1 MKVQSEDQRVLE
13 AEEGYTAVIY
23 FHGIGNQ
30 RRFEETGRL
39 IDSLETCCILNRE
52 NNPVTGTDHTEFMV
66 NGICEETSR
75 VGEEESVSF
84 VDTQLHRQDGQSD
97 RKDSYRFYE
106 VYWAPL
112 ASEEVPTGKVL
123 LWLGKCAF
131 QTVKAWIVCLWRT
144 RPVIHK
150 MALSTLISTEK
161 EKEKEEEKEEE
172 KEDHNEEDGGIYE
185 QEAYLLE
192 EAYSEFSKSEARMK
206 YPRGSFRKFKAFLYN
221 YNVQHINNLIE
232 AAEKWKKTFDRMQ
245 LWNIFKLLTLFLFLF
260 LLAAAVIWS
269 VILRFPGLS
278 SSIIEAVEGSLGI
291 KFSLD
296 LRTYDL
302 INGILIGAGIF
313 LLFYMRYFLRKYV
326 GDIQFWGTYE
336 ETNTRYK
343 TREQILNC
351 GIDMLRHVV
360 ENEKCKRVV
369 IIAHSL
375 GTSIAFSSM
384 QEYSRMLKLRGADKA
399 SYSKILSKFDHFV
412 TLGSPIDKI
421 AYFFGGD
428 MGKYARVDELLEDIR
443 GKITDPPFASSAGQE
458 IHWVNYYDVGDIIS
472 GSIESVLNFRIPDI
486 TVDNVCVA
494 CTQGFPNPGA
504 CHTGYFS
511 YRKVMKDIFEMVF
524 DKRYSYRLKK
534 IEKIPKPDYS
544 TKARKQAKI
553 DFRLLMLMPW
563 LLLVMIFADLINFLP
578 VVRIYFRLIIGL
590 LTISLGLWLGGRY
603 VLGMIRGHRNPLKRR
618 CRIFKQGQLR

>member
-1 MKVQSEDQRVLE
+1 
-13 AEEGYTAVIY
+13 
-23 FHGIGNQ
+23 
-30 RRFEETGRL
+30 
-39 IDSLETCCILNRE
+39 
-52 NNPVTGTDHTEFMV
+52 MV

-75 VGEEESVSF
+75 VGEEESVPF

-161 EKEKEEEKEEE
+161 EKEREEE
-172 KEDHNEEDGGIYE
+172 KEDHKEEDGGIYE

-206 YPRGSFRKFKAFLYN
+206 YPRGSFRKFEAFLHN
-221 YNVQHINNLIE
+221 YIVQDIDNLIE
-232 AAEKWKKTFDRMQ
+232 AAGKWKKTYDKMQ
-245 LWNIFKLLTLFLFLF
+245 WGNIFRLLSLFLFFF
-260 LLAAAVIWS
+260 LLVAAVLWS
-269 VILRFPGLS
+269 VILLFPGLS
-278 SSIIEAVEGSLGI
+278 SSIIEWVEGCGLI
-291 KFSLD
+291 RFSLD
-296 LRTYDL
+296 LSTYDL
-302 INGILIGAGIF
+302 INGIFIGAGIF
-313 LLFYMRYFLRKYV
+313 LLFYMKYFLRKYV

-360 ENEKCKRVV
+360 ENEQCKRVV

-384 QEYSRMLKLRGADKA
+384 QEYSRMLKLRGADRA
-399 SYSKILSKFDHFV
+399 GYSKILSKFDHFV

-443 GKITDPPFASSAGQE
+443 GKITDPPFASLNGQD

-511 YRKVMKDIFEMVF
+511 YRKVMKDIFDMVF
-524 DKRYSYRLKK
+524 EKRYSYHQIN
-534 IEKIPKPDYS
+534 IEKIPKPEYS
-544 TKARKQAKI
+544 EQALKQVKI
-553 DFRLLMLMPW
+553 DFRLLAVIPW
-563 LLLVMIFADLINFLP
+563 LLLIMIFADLINLP
-578 VVRIYFRLIIGL
+578 PQVKLYSRLTVGV
-590 LTISLGLWLGGRY
+590 LTLYLVLWLGGRY

-618 CRIFKQGQLR
+618 SRIFKQRQLR